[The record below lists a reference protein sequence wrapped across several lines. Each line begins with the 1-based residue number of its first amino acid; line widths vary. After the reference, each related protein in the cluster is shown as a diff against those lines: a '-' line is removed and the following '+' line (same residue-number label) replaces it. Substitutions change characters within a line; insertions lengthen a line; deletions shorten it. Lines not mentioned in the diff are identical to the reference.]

1 VTPEVITGLLVA
13 AAYLSGSVPYG
24 HLLARARGI
33 NIRAVGSGNIGATNV
48 SRALG
53 KKWGAVVLLFDAL
66 KGALPVALA
75 SHWAASGRGL
85 AVAVAAAAFAAVVG
99 HCFPV
104 WLAFRG
110 GKGVATSLGV
120 FLVVDPV
127 AAAGSM
133 VIFFV
138 SYALTRTASV
148 GSLVAAFVFPGI
160 LYLRGHPLA
169 DVGLAALIAL
179 IIFIRHRDNL
189 RRLRRGEENEA

>member
-1 VTPEVITGLLVA
+1 MTPELITGLLVA

-33 NIRAVGSGNIGATNV
+33 DIRTVGSGNIGATNV

-53 KKWGAVVLLFDAL
+53 KKWGAVILLFDAL

-75 SHWAASGRGL
+75 TYWVGSGRVL
-85 AVAVAAAAFAAVVG
+85 PVAVAATALAAVVG

-110 GKGVATSLGV
+110 GKGVATALGV
-120 FLVVDPV
+120 FLVVDPI

-133 VIFFV
+133 GIFFV
-138 SYALTRTASV
+138 SYALTRTSSV
-148 GSLVAAFVFPGI
+148 GSLVAACVFPGI
-160 LYLRGHPLA
+160 LYFRGRPLE
-169 DVGLAALIAL
+169 DVGLAGVIAV

-189 RRLRRGEENEA
+189 RRLRHGEEHQV